1 MTSVLNVDTI
11 ADKAGTGPVA
21 LTKQQASKCWVQ
33 WDMSSTAHINE
44 SFQVSSL
51 TDGGTGVGKITFT
64 NSFDSTEYA
73 FSTGTGETDGGG
85 NRGIGVHGQSSGI
98 ATNHMTF
105 FTFSFPGSG
114 GTSAA
119 DVNLNSANWHGD
131 LA

>member
-1 MTSVLNVDTI
+1 MSVLNVDTI
-11 ADKAGTGPVA
+11 ANAAGIGPVA
-21 LTKQQASKCWVQ
+21 LTKQQASKCWAQ

-44 SFQVSSL
+44 SFSVSSL

-73 FSTGTGETDGGG
+73 FSTGTGETDGDG
-85 NRGIGVHGQSSGI
+85 NRGIGARGSSSGI

-105 FTFSFPGSG
+105 HTFSFPGSG
-114 GTSAA
+114 GTSAN